1 MLWLNMHS
9 QHKRAGAQDKM
20 LQLANLRCLCRWER
34 DVVLLERAVLTQPNS
49 RYELAAEYIL
59 PPAFTPPASIAQA
72 QQAAAAA
79 APADAAGSHHHHH
92 KHHHHHHQHQHGAS
106 GHQHHQQHQVQPQE
120 RQNVQQSGVQAAAD
134 SAAAVA
140 SPEDGRWRLQLVVP
154 HAAIEELLP
163 AGQLLRQASRKSAR
177 DYSLAKSHFLSGLT
191 TAAISAGEEF
201 SSQVA
206 ALAEAA
212 AVAAAAAAA
221 ASGQPLPAGNEA
233 SSSATA
239 SALSLPG
246 LQELRGT
253 WSGRITA
260 VGGGAGAG
268 GSSGGSSGG
277 GAGFEAVREVSGAV
291 GSSGGSGS
299 PQIEFDINGS
309 GWRAG
314 PYTLDQVSMLCSAC
328 IPLNLVWLQ

>member
-1 MLWLNMHS
+1 MHPSRLVQGPPAHAGPSHRNKALAASEPCLPCWLLLTARN
-9 QHKRAGAQDKM
+9 DCCVC
-20 LQLANLRCLCRWER
+20 LRRWER

-59 PPAFTPPASIAQA
+59 PPAFTPPASIAEA
-72 QQAAAAA
+72 QQAAAAVAPPGA
-79 APADAAGSHHHHH
+79 ATAQHHQHH
-92 KHHHHHHQHQHGAS
+92 KHHHQHHGMHHS
-106 GHQHHQQHQVQPQE
+106 SHHQQQHGLPE
-120 RQNVQQSGVQAAAD
+120 TQAAAE
-134 SAAAVA
+134 SAAAAAA

-239 SALSLPG
+239 NALSLPG

-260 VGGGAGAG
+260 VGGGAPAAAA
-268 GSSGGSSGG
+268 GSSGGT
-277 GAGFEAVREVSGAV
+277 AAVEVLREV
-291 GSSGGSGS
+291 SGGSGS
-299 PQIEFDINGS
+299 QLDFDINGS

-314 PYTLDQVSMLCSAC
+314 PYTLDQVGGAEVLMFPPAC
-328 IPLNLVWLQ
+328 Y

>member
-1 MLWLNMHS
+1 VDPL
-9 QHKRAGAQDKM
+9 GC
-20 LQLANLRCLCRWER
+20 LAPPVLVMCYALLTLHCCCLPFAFARWER

-59 PPAFTPPASIAQA
+59 PPAFTPPTSIAAA
-72 QQAAAAA
+72 QQAAAAGTV
-79 APADAAGSHHHHH
+79 PAGQGSGTSSHHHH
-92 KHHHHHHQHQHGAS
+92 HHHHHHQ
-106 GHQHHQQHQVQPQE
+106 QQHKHHHKHQGTHSEQQQQ
-120 RQNVQQSGVQAAAD
+120 RQAGADHATATEAAG
-134 SAAAVA
+134 S
-140 SPEDGRWRLQLVVP
+140 SPENGRWRLQLVVP
-154 HAAIEELLP
+154 HASIEELLP
-163 AGQLLRQASRKSAR
+163 AGQLLRQASRRSAR
-177 DYSLAKSHFLSGLT
+177 DYSLAKSHFLSGLA

-253 WSGRITA
+253 WSGRVTA
-260 VGGGAGAG
+260 VGGGGPAAAAAGSAAAG
-268 GSSGGSSGG
+268 SNGST
-277 GAGFEAVREVSGAV
+277 AEALREVSAAGSTMGA
-291 GSSGGSGS
+291 
-299 PQIEFDINGS
+299 PQVEFDISGS

-314 PYTLDQVSMLCSAC
+314 PYTLDQVRHHVHWSQVS
-328 IPLNLVWLQ
+328 